1 MAFGEVWGLG
11 RKMEMEV
18 KRVSRG
24 VFEARRA
31 TPISPSPVAGTS
43 DLDVGFGAG
52 LVLDPAFGITN
63 EMGEMGIGIGNI
75 GDMDLQWQQM
85 GLGDVDYFLSWDVTA
100 TAAGAVGGN

>member
-1 MAFGEVWGLG
+1 
-11 RKMEMEV
+11 
-18 KRVSRG
+18 
-24 VFEARRA
+24 
-31 TPISPSPVAGTS
+31 
-43 DLDVGFGAG
+43 LDVGFGAG